1 MVTGKTGLKKVCFCR
16 IMNRI
21 RDKGKIAAK
30 RQKKLTALVIAFS
43 LAAALLAGCGA
54 VPE

>member
-30 RQKKLTALVIAFS
+30 RQKKTDSSHNSFFS
-43 LAAALLAGCGA
+43 EAALLDGCGA